1 VLANNFG
8 AAVGFLLGP
17 ALVQGDPAHLPRLL
31 YAHAAFG
38 VAGSAMILAH
48 FPAEPKTPPSR
59 AAAEMRLRA
68 AAAAAEGDGQTPLLG
83 TGGASVGKPPAPS
96 LLGSLRA
103 CFANRSFVLVA
114 VAGGVTNGVFN
125 GWSGLLSVIMN
136 PLGYSDTQ
144 SGWFGFAVTI
154 ACISGGIASGRLADK
169 YFQQRFK
176 RVLLVTLA
184 LCLFAFCWWTLS
196 LPSALWGG
204 DGGQPPLPPDKGS
217 LLAAVVLAGLALGA
231 TSPLFYELVLELLYP
246 LPEAYGA
253 GIMSLF
259 NNIGAVLFLAI
270 PPSVH
275 DTMNVVMA
283 LVVAG
288 AFVLVSLVVEKYNR
302 AADVDAGAAA
312 AC

>member
-1 VLANNFG
+1 MLANNFG

-17 ALVQGDPAHLPRLL
+17 ALVQGDPARLPRLL

-38 VAGSAMILAH
+38 VLGSAMILAH

-68 AAAAAEGDGQTPLLG
+68 AAAAEGDGQQPLLG
-83 TGGASVGKPPAPS
+83 GGGARVGKPAAPAAPS

-125 GWSGLLSVIMN
+125 GWSGLLSVIMG
-136 PLGYSDTQ
+136 PLGYSDAE

-154 ACISGGIASGRLADK
+154 ACISGGIASGRLADTC
-169 YFQQRFK
+169 FQRRFK

-204 DGGQPPLPPDKGS
+204 DHGGQPPPLPSDEGS

-302 AADVDAGAAA
+302 AAAADEK
-312 AC
+312 